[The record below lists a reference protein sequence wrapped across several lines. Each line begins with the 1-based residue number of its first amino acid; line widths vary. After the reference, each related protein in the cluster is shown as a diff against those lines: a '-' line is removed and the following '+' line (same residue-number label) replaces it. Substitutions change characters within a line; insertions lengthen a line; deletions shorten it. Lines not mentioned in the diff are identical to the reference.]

1 MTTPAL
7 QTVDLVSDFVCPW
20 CYIGRHN
27 LAQALNGA
35 PVALRWH
42 PYFLN
47 PNVQPGTDRNA
58 YMIAKFGSLERAR
71 ELGRNVEA
79 AAAAAGLP
87 LDLTRVK
94 TMPDTANAHR
104 LMRWAAGAGAGV
116 ADTVAA
122 GLFAAHF
129 DEGRD
134 IGDVEVLADIA
145 ADAGMDRALVVDLL
159 ASDADRVVVED
170 QAERARDAGISGVP
184 SFVLNGKL
192 LVVGAQPA
200 EVLASALAQSQEMAS
215 GRVPPLA

>member
-1 MTTPAL
+1 MTTPV

-27 LAQALNGA
+27 LAQALDGA

-47 PNVQPGTDRNA
+47 PNVAPGTDRNA
-58 YMIAKFGSLERAR
+58 YMVAKFGSLERAR

-79 AAAAAGLP
+79 AAQAAGLA
-87 LDLTRVK
+87 LDLSKVK
-94 TMPDTANAHR
+94 AMPNTADAHR
-104 LMRWAAGAGAGV
+104 LMRWAAGAGV
-116 ADTVAA
+116 ADAVAA

-129 DEGRD
+129 DHGRD
-134 IGDVEVLADIA
+134 IGDADVLADIA
-145 ADAGMDRALVVDLL
+145 ADAGMDRTIIADLL
-159 ASDADRVVVED
+159 AGDADRMIVED
-170 QAERARDAGISGVP
+170 AAERARDAGISGVP

-200 EVLASALAQSQEMAS
+200 DVLASALAQSQAMAS